1 MGGVWERQIRSVCN
15 VLSSL
20 LQTNGFQFN
29 HEALTTFM
37 CEAEAIV
44 NSRPLTTDS
53 LNNPTSLNPLT
64 PNHLLTMKTKVLLPP
79 PFVFQAPDKYR
90 RKHWRRVQHLPN
102 EFWIRWKKEYLPNLQ
117 QGQKWNK
124 PRRNAYVDDI
134 VFIKDDES
142 SLEWPKL
149 IRVLTVMYAQLNLL
163 SQITHWIKGADVLN
177 SADSWNAPCRNSYCY
192 KKQVRPE
199 VHPQRGATNTSS
211 FNLN

>member
-29 HEALTTFM
+29 HEAVTTFM

-79 PFVFQAPDKYR
+79 PFVFQAPDKNR

-102 EFWIRWKKEYLPNLQ
+102 EFWIRWKKEYLLNLQ
-117 QGQKWNK
+117 QGQK
-124 PRRNAYVDDI
+124 
-134 VFIKDDES
+134 
-142 SLEWPKL
+142 
-149 IRVLTVMYAQLNLL
+149 
-163 SQITHWIKGADVLN
+163 
-177 SADSWNAPCRNSYCY
+177 
-192 KKQVRPE
+192 
-199 VHPQRGATNTSS
+199 
-211 FNLN
+211 

>member
-37 CEAEAIV
+37 CVAEAIV

-90 RKHWRRVQHLPN
+90 RKHWRRVQHLAN
-102 EFWIRWKKEYLPNLQ
+102 EFWIRWKKEYLLNLQ

-124 PRRNAYVDDI
+124 PRQKITRLGKFNERI
-134 VFIKDDES
+134 VIQCYGLDLEKITEWTKAFASPCFQLFLFSEPWIPTWKHFVQTMCTHSSIKSITTLVTRLSVWLPRDS
-142 SLEWPKL
+142 GMLYQ
-149 IRVLTVMYAQLNLL
+149 RV
-163 SQITHWIKGADVLN
+163 
-177 SADSWNAPCRNSYCY
+177 
-192 KKQVRPE
+192 
-199 VHPQRGATNTSS
+199 
-211 FNLN
+211 